1 MGQVIAMVDVSVVRS
16 GKRILKDISWTIND
30 NERWVVIG
38 PNGAGKTT
46 LLQIFQTMIFPTE
59 GLVEILGEFLGL
71 VDVFEIKPRIGFA
84 SASMIEHFPEH
95 ETALDVVKTSAYSMT
110 GTWREKYE
118 NADIIRAKNLMKDW
132 SVDIHSDQPFKVL
145 SEGEKKRVLIARA
158 LMANPEILLMDEPA
172 AGLDIVGREE
182 MVTQLEK
189 FAKNKN
195 SPVLVLITHHVEEI
209 PDGFTHVLC
218 LRDGEIV
225 AKGEIQDVLTD
236 DVLSKTFGIPLKVER
251 LSTSRGMRWSINP
264 V

>member
-1 MGQVIAMVDVSVVRS
+1 MSQVVAMVDVSVVRS
-16 GKRILKDISWTIND
+16 GKTILKDISWTIND

-71 VDVFEIKPRIGFA
+71 VDVFEIRPRVGFA
-84 SASMIEHFPEH
+84 SASMIDHFPEH

-110 GTWREKYE
+110 GTWRENYE
-118 NADIIRAKNLMKDW
+118 KADIVRARNLMSDW
-132 SVDIHSDQPFKVL
+132 SVDSLAEQPFKVL

-189 FAKNKN
+189 FAKNQN

-225 AKGEIQDVLTD
+225 AKGKIQEILNDEIM
-236 DVLSKTFGIPLKVER
+236 SRTFGIDLHVEQI
-251 LSTSRGMRWSINP
+251 STARGLRWSISP
-264 V
+264 K